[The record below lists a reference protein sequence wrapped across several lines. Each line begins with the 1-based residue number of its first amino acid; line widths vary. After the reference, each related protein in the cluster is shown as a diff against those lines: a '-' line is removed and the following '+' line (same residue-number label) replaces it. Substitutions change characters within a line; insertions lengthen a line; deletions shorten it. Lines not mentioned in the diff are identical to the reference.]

1 MKLHLSPT
9 EPQISIFSKDVDG
22 NPLKKDVT
30 YESILLTSAL
40 ISMYH
45 DGAITVT
52 GQDGKPIFDVTVHY
66 HQPKE

>member
-9 EPQISIFSKDVDG
+9 EPKISILSKDPNGDI
-22 NPLKKDVT
+22 LKEDVT

-45 DGAITVT
+45 HGAITVN
-52 GQDGKPIFDVTVHY
+52 GQDGKPIFDVTVQY